1 MVAENE
7 AGEERLD
14 GAAGELLTLQ
24 HLAQHA
30 PIHELAQTVAIMFN
44 DLDSG
49 LELFNQLMTGE
60 PCSCGCTPTGIE
72 AVLTQV
78 AKLSIHIAVYSM
90 ALGQRNPG
98 GFHIVL
104 GSASADLN

>member
-1 MVAENE
+1 MATEDE
-7 AGEERLD
+7 AGKVRLD

-30 PIHELAQTVAIMFN
+30 PVHELAQTVAIMFN

-49 LELFNQLMTGE
+49 LELFNQLMTGKQ
-60 PCSCGCTPTGIE
+60 CSCGCTPTGIE

-98 GFHIVL
+98 GFHIAL
-104 GSASADLN
+104 GPASADLN